1 MQAAKTAAKAK
12 DAPTGRG
19 SVLAGNGG
27 NMKKSELYRS
37 VLVDVICV
45 SGGEITDECFE
56 KIILLAENYVDACR
70 SEGSA
75 DKHDEMYI

>member
-1 MQAAKTAAKAK
+1 
-12 DAPTGRG
+12 
-19 SVLAGNGG
+19 
-27 NMKKSELYRS
+27 MKKSELYRS

-56 KIILLAENYVDACR
+56 KIILLAENYVEACR

-75 DKHDEMYI
+75 DKHDEMHI